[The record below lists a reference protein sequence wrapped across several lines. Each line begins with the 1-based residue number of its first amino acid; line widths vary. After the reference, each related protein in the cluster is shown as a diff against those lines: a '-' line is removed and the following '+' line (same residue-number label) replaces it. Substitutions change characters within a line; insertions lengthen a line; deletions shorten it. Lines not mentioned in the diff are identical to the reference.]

1 MAESAATPRSLTQM
15 LREWDDA
22 ALARLLVERPDLAD
36 PPPERIED
44 LASRATTRQSV
55 LLATQWLSSLDLWV
69 ARRALE
75 ADPPFSAADLAAP
88 GAAAEDVADAL
99 RRLLELA
106 LAWGS
111 NGHLRLVRA
120 LRPALGDDP
129 AGDAPPV
136 APPDLSGRPR
146 QPLDRVDRVA
156 AGSAF
161 AVIRHLEVLVEHAGR
176 APLRLGPG
184 DAPTSREVRA
194 TAALLDVPV
203 SQAAA
208 LVSLATAAGLL
219 GAVQSRI
226 GPALAP
232 GDGYDAW
239 RACPLSDQ
247 WWRLVDAWLHRQ
259 PASGSA
265 RLKRLLLDAF
275 GDPADGWVLDGA
287 GLREWLRWRLPL
299 RPHSVDTQARA
310 MLEEAT
316 WLGVSGLG
324 ALASYAPWRGDPA
337 GLAGL
342 LPHQVDHV
350 VVQADLT
357 AVAPGPLTL
366 GAARELGALAEVESR
381 GGATVFR
388 FTVEALE
395 RAHDLGWEPARIAA
409 TLQRRSATP
418 LPQPLRYLIDD
429 LARRT
434 PGSQEPSGQV
444 PPVEAP
450 PLAASD
456 VLSSSKGRNQGTSA
470 EARGF
475 ETPAARAPQPPGNQ
489 EPPGKVPPG
498 QVPPVEPVETEEP
511 PGIPGP
517 PCNGAVEAES
527 AMKLVAALRSAP
539 VDDDRA
545 VPAGPASIG
554 LGKPLLTLREAVET
568 GEVVWFGYVDSAG
581 GSGERLVRALS
592 VDDGRLRAV
601 DARSGAALSVP
612 VHRITAAHILRA

>member
-1 MAESAATPRSLTQM
+1 MAEPAATPRSLTQM
-15 LREWDDA
+15 LREWDDR

-69 ARRALE
+69 ARRALA
-75 ADPPFSAADLAAP
+75 ADPPFSATDLAAP
-88 GAAAEDVADAL
+88 GIAADDVAASV

-111 NGHLRLVRA
+111 EGHLRLVRA
-120 LRPALGDDP
+120 LRPALGDHP
-129 AGDAPPV
+129 AGEAPPLA
-136 APPDLSGRPR
+136 APNLSAGPR
-146 QPLDRVDRVA
+146 QSPDRVDRVA

-161 AVIRHLEVLVEHAGR
+161 AVLRHLEVLVEHAGR

-184 DAPTSREVRA
+184 DAPTNREVRA
-194 TAALLDVPV
+194 TAAVLDVPV
-203 SQAAA
+203 GQAAA
-208 LVSLATAAGLL
+208 LVSLAAAAGLL
-219 GAVQSRI
+219 GAVQSRA

-232 GDGYDAW
+232 GAGYDEW
-239 RACPLSDQ
+239 RARPLADQ
-247 WWRLVDAWLHRQ
+247 WWLLVDTWLHRH
-259 PASGSA
+259 PVSGSA
-265 RLKRLLLDAF
+265 RLKRLLMGTF
-275 GDPADGWVLDGA
+275 GDPADGRVIDWTD
-287 GLREWLRWRLPL
+287 LREWLRWRLPL
-299 RPHSVDTQARA
+299 RPHAVDAQARA
-310 MLEEAT
+310 MLEEAA
-316 WLGVSGLG
+316 WLGISGLG

-342 LPHQVDHV
+342 LPDRVDHV

-366 GAARELGALAEVESR
+366 EAARELGALAEVESR

-395 RAHDLGWEPARIAA
+395 RAHDLGWEPARMAA

-434 PGSQEPSGQV
+434 PVRVAPPGSVPPGSV
-444 PPVEAP
+444 PPV
-450 PLAASD
+450 
-456 VLSSSKGRNQGTSA
+456 
-470 EARGF
+470 
-475 ETPAARAPQPPGNQ
+475 PPG
-489 EPPGKVPPG
+489 PF
-498 QVPPVEPVETEEP
+498 PPVEFVETRERP
-511 PGIPGP
+511 RDGKL
-517 PCNGAVEAES
+517 EA
-527 AMKLVAALRSAP
+527 AAARRLVAALRSTTG
-539 VDDDRA
+539 DDGVA

-554 LGKPLLTLREAVET
+554 LGKPLVTLREAVET

-601 DARSGAALSVP
+601 DARSGAVLSVP